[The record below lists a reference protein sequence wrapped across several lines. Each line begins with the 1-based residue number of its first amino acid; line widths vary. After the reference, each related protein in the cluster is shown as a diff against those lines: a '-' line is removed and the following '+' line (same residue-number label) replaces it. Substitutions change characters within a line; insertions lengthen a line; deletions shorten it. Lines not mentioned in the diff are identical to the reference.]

1 VKQLNHPTLLGQILA
16 GLLMASFFTAAVNA
30 KRPEIIELDYVVA
43 IVNNDV
49 ITNIEL
55 ERKLS
60 EITRQLE
67 AKNTQLPPK
76 SILRKQVLDRIV
88 IDQIQLQLASQ
99 TGIRISDENLNQVL
113 ANMAESNQM
122 DLDGFRRAL
131 ENDGYDFALFREE
144 MRKEMIITQ
153 LRKRQVENKTFVTE
167 QEVKKQ
173 LTSMTSKQNLN
184 DEFHLA
190 HILIPIPESAKPE
203 EIDAAKAKA
212 DQVITQLRFGA
223 DFAKMAIS
231 VSSGQQALNGGELGW
246 IKQGQLPLVAER
258 IIPNLKIGEITEP
271 VQSPEGFHIIKVID
285 KRAHTQQHI
294 VKQAL
299 ARHILISPN
308 EGTSN
313 KQAELKLYRLRTR
326 ILGGDD
332 FAALAKASS
341 DDRASAVQGGDLGWV
356 SPEQMVPEFQDQMDK
371 LGPGEISQPFR
382 SRFGWHLVQVLSRR
396 EHDDTENYLKNQ
408 ARKLIQKRKT
418 AEQTRDWLRRIR
430 DEAYVE
436 YRLYE

>member
-1 VKQLNHPTLLGQILA
+1 MKQLAQQFLF
-16 GLLMASFFTAAVNA
+16 GLLLASFFTAPVNA

-43 IVNNDV
+43 IVNKDV

-55 ERKLS
+55 ERKLA

-76 SILRKQVLDRIV
+76 SVLRKQVLERIV
-88 IDQIQLQLASQ
+88 IDQIQLQIASQ

-113 ANMAESNQM
+113 ANMAESNNM
-122 DLDGFRRAL
+122 DLDTFRQTL

-173 LTSMTSKQNLN
+173 LASMTSKNLDN
-184 DEFHLA
+184 EFHLA
-190 HILIPIPESAKPE
+190 HILIPIPESAKPA
-203 EIDAAKAKA
+203 EIDAAKDKA

-223 DFAKMAIS
+223 DFAKTAIS
-231 VSSGQQALNGGELGW
+231 VSAGQQALNGGDLGW
-246 IKQGQLPLVAER
+246 IKQGQLPLIAEK
-258 IIPNLKIGEITEP
+258 IIPKLNPGEISAP
-271 VQSPEGFHIIKVID
+271 IQSAEGFHIVKLLD
-285 KRAHTQQHI
+285 KRSQTKQHVIQQT
-294 VKQAL
+294 L
-299 ARHILISPN
+299 ARHILIRPSQV
-308 EGTSN
+308 TSS
-313 KQAELKLYRLRTR
+313 KQAELKLNRLRDR
-326 ILGGDD
+326 ITGGDD

-341 DDRASAVQGGDLGWV
+341 DDRASAVQGGDLGWT
-356 SPEQMVPEFQDQMDK
+356 SPGQMVPEFQERMDK
-371 LGPGEISQPFR
+371 LQPGQISEPFR
-382 SRFGWHLVQVLSRR
+382 SRFGWHIIQVLSRR
-396 EHDDTENYLKNQ
+396 DHDDTDNYIKNQ

-436 YRLYE
+436 YRLEE